1 MIEDIKLTTGL
12 ALIRYEAKGGRS
24 NAIIRAHIPPQSR
37 DKLTLITDPNAK
49 SEVLAEPGDCWVV
62 RCERP
67 AVLTL
72 EIESTHPGEPARAG
86 VMVEYLG
93 EKSVQKWNAQS
104 AAKRIDYRD
113 RNAASSQYRS
123 EPSYE
128 DHFVAHIAN
137 VGDVSVK
144 TGDWARGSGA
154 NQPIEGLLLPAENNV
169 NIVVR
174 DANTGQVAHPGQF
187 LGSRGRARPLT
198 GLEIWIDGPER
209 DQRLEVE
216 ALYERAGF
224 CKEVGTS
231 VEIAGV
237 DGSDALI
244 GLKVTV
250 AGAEMAS
257 SGSFYQP
264 QTQSFHEGRRPARSK
279 LFKR

>member
-24 NAIIRAHIPPQSR
+24 NAIIRAHIPTQSR
-37 DKLTLITDPNAK
+37 DNLTLITDPNAQ
-49 SEVLAEPGDCWVV
+49 SDVLAEPGDCWVV
-62 RCERP
+62 RCQRP
-67 AVLTL
+67 AILSL
-72 EIESTHPGEPARAG
+72 EIESIHPGEPARAG

-93 EKSVQKWNAQS
+93 EKSAQKWNSSS

-128 DHFVAHIAN
+128 DRVIAHIAN
-137 VGDVSVK
+137 VGDVTVK
-144 TGDWARGSGA
+144 AGDWARGNGA
-154 NQPIEGLLLPAENNV
+154 NQTIEGLLLPAENNV

-198 GLEIWIDGPER
+198 RLEIWIDGPDR
-209 DQRLEVE
+209 DQRIEVE

-224 CKEVGTS
+224 CKEVGS
-231 VEIAGV
+231 AVEISGL
-237 DGSDALI
+237 DDSDALI
-244 GLKVTV
+244 GLKLHT
-250 AGAEMAS
+250 AGAEMAR
-257 SGSFYQP
+257 SGSFYRDDS
-264 QTQSFHEGRRPARSK
+264 QSFGNGQRPARSK